1 MINNIKIDPEF
12 ENKIPPLTEMELKQL
27 EENIL
32 NDGTVINPLIIWNGI
47 LIDGHNRYR
56 IIEKYP
62 QITYTVH
69 EKDFPDRF
77 SAIAWICKNQLGRR
91 NLTLEQKKYLIGKQY
106 EAEKLTITNINGI
119 NQHTNEVG
127 GQNDHQPKHEKTRE
141 RIAKEHNVSDS
152 YVRRAEHFAKG
163 VDIAEESIPGIRQE
177 ILTGKIKPTDKE
189 ITAIA
194 QATPEKR
201 PELIKQLNQP
211 KTKNNK
217 TEKAI
222 IREIS
227 EKMENPDIENKPE
240 DLLCELEDALDTLIF
255 RWNMCIGI
263 HKENFEICKNKID
276 ELADI
281 GIDYLKK
288 IKGGY

>member
-106 EAEKLTITNINGI
+106 EAEKHSIGAPLGNN
-119 NQHTNEVG
+119 NAKQS
-127 GQNDHQPKHEKTRE
+127 GQNVHFVSSEKTSEKIARE
-141 RIAKEHNVSDS
+141 NNVNER

-189 ITAIA
+189 ITAIT

-263 HKENFEICKNKID
+263 HKENFEICKDKID

>member
-32 NDGTVINPLIIWNGI
+32 NDGIVINPLIIWNGI

-152 YVRRAEHFAKG
+152 YVRRAEYFAKG

-189 ITAIA
+189 ITAIT
-194 QATPEKR
+194 QATPSERTEIIKSLSQEKR
-201 PELIKQLNQP
+201 
-211 KTKNNK
+211 KNS
-217 TEKAI
+217 
-222 IREIS
+222 R
-227 EKMENPDIENKPE
+227 IENERIRKIVEKFEHPDLEKTPE
-240 DLLCELEDALDTLIF
+240 DLLCELEDALKTLIF
-255 RWNMCIGI
+255 RWDNCISI
-263 HKENFEICKNKID
+263 HKENFEICKDKID
-276 ELADI
+276 ELANM
-281 GIDYLKK
+281 GIEYLQK

>member
-12 ENKIPPLTEMELKQL
+12 ENKIPPLTEIELKQL

-106 EAEKLTITNINGI
+106 EAEKHSIGAPLGNN
-119 NQHTNEVG
+119 NAKQS
-127 GQNDHQPKHEKTRE
+127 GQNDHFEKRQKTRE
-141 RIAKEHNVSDS
+141 KIAYENNVSDS

-163 VDIAEESIPGIRQE
+163 VDIAEESVPGIRQE

-189 ITAIA
+189 ITAIT

-255 RWNMCIGI
+255 RWNMCISI
-263 HKENFEICKNKID
+263 HKENFQICKDKID
-276 ELADI
+276 ELADA

>member
-106 EAEKLTITNINGI
+106 EAEKHSIGAPLGNDNAK
-119 NQHTNEVG
+119 QS
-127 GQNDHQPKHEKTRE
+127 GQNVHFVSGEKTSEKIARE
-141 RIAKEHNVSDS
+141 NNVNER

-201 PELIKQLNQP
+201 PELIKQLNQT

-255 RWNMCIGI
+255 RWNMCISI
-263 HKENFEICKNKID
+263 HKENFEICKDKID
-276 ELADI
+276 ELADA